1 MNLACLCL
9 ARALLMSTL
18 RQNYPAQESRG
29 PRERLPGPTILSEL
43 GGRLLDDKSRTF
55 ASLLR
60 SRLESLFA
68 THPPPC
74 FVLRSIRFG
83 LSHPRFPL
91 VSLARSA
98 GGSHSVTLV
107 RYICVQRV
115 DASIKAMEITIC
127 GDLSSNKG
135 R

>member
-1 MNLACLCL
+1 MSTRRQGCPVPGSQEPREQLLGPV
-9 ARALLMSTL
+9 LMSSLTVG
-18 RQNYPAQESRG
+18 SF
-29 PRERLPGPTILSEL
+29 
-43 GGRLLDDKSRTF
+43 DDRNRTF
-55 ASLLR
+55 ASLLW
-60 SRLESLFA
+60 SRRVDSLFA

-115 DASIKAMEITIC
+115 DASIKAIEITIC
-127 GDLSSNKG
+127 GDLSSNRG

>member
-1 MNLACLCL
+1 
-9 ARALLMSTL
+9 MSMP
-18 RQNYPAQESRG
+18 RHYYPAQGSRG
-29 PRERLPGPTILSEL
+29 PRERLLGPAILSAL
-43 GGRLLDDKSRTF
+43 DWRLSDGKNRTF
-55 ASLLR
+55 ASLVW
-60 SRLESLFA
+60 SRLDSLFA

>member
-1 MNLACLCL
+1 MNLACPCR

-18 RQNYPAQESRG
+18 RQNYPVPGSRE
-29 PRERLPGPTILSEL
+29 PRERLLGPVLLSSL
-43 GGRLLDDKSRTF
+43 TVGSCDVRSHTF
-55 ASLLR
+55 ASLLW
-60 SRLESLFA
+60 SRVDSLFA

-115 DASIKAMEITIC
+115 DASIKAIEITIC